1 MGKSRSL
8 FSLSYMG
15 DNVHFARLYRLTSLP
30 SPCRGIFVL
39 TRYDRVV
46 GRLDPLLC
54 STSFTSVPCKLNY
67 AHFLSIF
74 TYVRR
79 INGQSL
85 PIGFVRIQ
93 NRRRADHFNHVT
105 VIIIILSLE

>member
-15 DNVHFARLYRLTSLP
+15 DKVHFARLDRLTSLP
-30 SPCRGIFVL
+30 SLRRGIFVL

-54 STSFTSVPCKLNY
+54 STSFTSVSYKLNY
-67 AHFLSIF
+67 AHILSIF
-74 TYVRR
+74 AYVRH
-79 INGQSL
+79 INGHDY
-85 PIGFVRIQ
+85 R
-93 NRRRADHFNHVT
+93 
-105 VIIIILSLE
+105 